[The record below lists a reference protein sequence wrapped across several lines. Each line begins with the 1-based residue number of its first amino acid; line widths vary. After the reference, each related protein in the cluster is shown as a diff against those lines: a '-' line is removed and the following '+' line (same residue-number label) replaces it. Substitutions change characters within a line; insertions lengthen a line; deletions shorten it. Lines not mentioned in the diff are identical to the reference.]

1 MYSIVQLYSCTST
14 GCHFR
19 NTAVFEVDEVHNGRL
34 GTWRRLGTWP
44 QRYRA
49 LALVPSG
56 AVERVGFSGIAED
69 RVFVLARTRA
79 GRTHGLKLRLVG
91 AEVPRASSRTFGN
104 C

>member
-1 MYSIVQLYSCTST
+1 MYRCTALYSCTAVLVRDAIS
-14 GCHFR
+14 GIQLYSRCI
-19 NTAVFEVDEVHNGRL
+19 TADSGP
-34 GTWRRLGTWP
+34 GAA

-69 RVFVLARTRA
+69 RALVLARTRA

>member
-1 MYSIVQLYSCTST
+1 M
-14 GCHFR
+14 
-19 NTAVFEVDEVHNGRL
+19 HNGRL

-91 AEVPRASSRTFGN
+91 PRYRALAPGPSGPGRARGLQLRTAR
-104 C
+104 